1 MHVIIMRFITSEAE
15 SFQMLIIS
23 QKEQLDE
30 AHSILKKKEERVIEL
45 ESTQESM
52 SFNAYNL

>member
-1 MHVIIMRFITSEAE
+1 
-15 SFQMLIIS
+15 MLIVR

-30 AHSILKKKEERVIEL
+30 VHRILKKKEERVIEL

-52 SFNAYNL
+52 S

>member
-1 MHVIIMRFITSEAE
+1 MYAHVHAFITSEAE
-15 SFQMLIIS
+15 SFQMLIVS

>member
-1 MHVIIMRFITSEAE
+1 MYAHVHAFITSEAE
-15 SFQMLIIS
+15 SFQMLIVS

-45 ESTQESM
+45 ESTQEST
-52 SFNAYNL
+52 S

>member
-1 MHVIIMRFITSEAE
+1 
-15 SFQMLIIS
+15 MLIVR

-30 AHSILKKKEERVIEL
+30 VHRILKKKEERVIEL